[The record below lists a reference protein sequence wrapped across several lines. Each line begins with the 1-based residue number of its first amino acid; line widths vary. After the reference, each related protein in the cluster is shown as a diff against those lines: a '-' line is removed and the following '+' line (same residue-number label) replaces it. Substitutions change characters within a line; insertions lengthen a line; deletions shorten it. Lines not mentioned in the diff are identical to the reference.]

1 MKSLHEFTA
10 RLRTSSGAA
19 AVVAV
24 TFAVHPAVAAGDA
37 SKGAAVFVRQCSL
50 CHTIDRGGRNGFG
63 PNLFGIADR
72 KAGTAPGYKYSPA
85 FLSMANWTW
94 SPDGIASFAVGPGK
108 AIPGNR
114 MGVFQGVAD
123 KDLDDLIAY
132 VAAQK

>member
-1 MKSLHEFTA
+1 MKTLHTVTA
-10 RLRTSSGAA
+10 RLLAAVAAA
-19 AVVAV
+19 AVLAV
-24 TFAVHPAVAAGDA
+24 TIAVPPASAAGNP
-37 SKGAAVFVRQCSL
+37 SNGAAVFVRQCSL
-50 CHTIDRGGRNGFG
+50 CHTIDKGGRNGFG

-94 SPDGIASFAVGPGK
+94 SPDGIASFVVAPGK
-108 AIPGNR
+108 TIPGNR

-132 VAAQK
+132 LAAQR